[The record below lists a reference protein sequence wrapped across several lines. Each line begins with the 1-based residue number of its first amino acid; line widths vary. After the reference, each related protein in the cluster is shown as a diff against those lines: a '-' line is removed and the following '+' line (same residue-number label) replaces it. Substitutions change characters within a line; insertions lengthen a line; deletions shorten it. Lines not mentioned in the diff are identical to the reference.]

1 MTTILQEYYD
11 KPDFANAV
19 DTDLDRIRD
28 RLQWLAAAI
37 VSNGIVLLPGWSGT
51 AYSTSSPQNMAEP
64 NYWLLDAN
72 GDARQL
78 RIDLTWTSS
87 KITQVVIK
95 YNDGVSSPGM
105 ATVDDGTITIT
116 YDGSNN
122 VTGFTSA

>member
-1 MTTILQEYYD
+1 MSILYEYPGY
-11 KPDFANAV
+11 PDFANPV

-28 RLQWLAAAI
+28 RIIWSLCAS
-37 VSNGIVLLPGWSGT
+37 VCNGMVLIPGWSGV
-51 AYSTSSPQNMAEP
+51 AYSTSSPQNLSQP
-64 NYWLLDAN
+64 DYWLLDCNA
-72 GDARQL
+72 DSRQIRL
-78 RIDLTWTSS
+78 DLTWASS

-122 VTGFTSA
+122 ITGYTSA